1 MVWILLILLLV
12 SVYVNINLFRKVENL
27 EEANEEASVWVE
39 NYGISLK
46 DILTQI
52 RELDSKKIF
61 ESDDEVGTT
70 FEAIR
75 KTIESLEELENNAK
89 EK

>member
-1 MVWILLILLLV
+1 MVWIVLVLLLV
-12 SVYVNINLFRKVENL
+12 SIYVNINLFRKVENL

>member
-1 MVWILLILLLV
+1 MVWIVLVLLLV
-12 SVYVNINLFRKVENL
+12 SIYVNINLFRKVENL
-27 EEANEEASVWVE
+27 EEANEES
-39 NYGISLK
+39 SLWIETFGTTLK
-46 DILTQI
+46 NILTKI

-61 ESDDEVGTT
+61 ESDDEVGST

-75 KTIESLEELENNAK
+75 KTIESLEELENNAE